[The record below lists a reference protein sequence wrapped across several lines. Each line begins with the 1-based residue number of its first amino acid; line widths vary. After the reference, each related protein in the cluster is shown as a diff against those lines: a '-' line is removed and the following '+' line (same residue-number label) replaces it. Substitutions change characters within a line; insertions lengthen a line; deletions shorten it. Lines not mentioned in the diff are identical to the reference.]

1 VLRFNYWYSNR
12 RIGRLFYQK
21 EGGKQMKCS
30 CGKEIKKDVAYFIR
44 IEPGEQPEIFCE
56 FCVSIN

>member
-1 VLRFNYWYSNR
+1 
-12 RIGRLFYQK
+12 
-21 EGGKQMKCS
+21 MKCS